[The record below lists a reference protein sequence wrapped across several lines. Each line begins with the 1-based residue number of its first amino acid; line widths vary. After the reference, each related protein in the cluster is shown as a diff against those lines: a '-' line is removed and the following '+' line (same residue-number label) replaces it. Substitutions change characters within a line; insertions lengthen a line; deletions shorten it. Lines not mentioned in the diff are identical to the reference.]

1 MIRMTCTTEG
11 SDVCYRGL
19 RMTAE
24 EFMRLPECE
33 ITYELIDGVVFMSP
47 SSTPAHQ
54 RIISRISYLIE
65 TYLDQHPIGAVY
77 VEVDANL
84 GAHYGRHLVYRPDV
98 VYLRKERAEESHERI
113 SGAPDLVV
121 EVISP
126 DSRQYDSITKKDDYE
141 RCGVTE
147 YWLIDP
153 LESKMTFYVRR
164 DEKFVDAA
172 PVGDTF
178 ASSAIP
184 GFSLELTR
192 IRQLF
197 KTPK

>member
-1 MIRMTCTTEG
+1 MIRMTCTTEA

-33 ITYELIDGVVFMSP
+33 VNYELIDGVVFISP
-47 SSTPAHQ
+47 SSTPPHQ

-77 VEVDANL
+77 VEVDVNL

-153 LESKMTFYVRR
+153 LESKMTFYVRQG
-164 DEKFVDAA
+164 EKFVDAA

-184 GFSLELTR
+184 GFTLDLNRSA
-192 IRQLF
+192 
-197 KTPK
+197 